1 MEGVIMGENKKKI
14 KKKDL
19 LRRIEDL
26 EFKLDAL
33 RNKVSLADRH
43 IQLPSIPDT
52 LLTRP
57 VSNCP
62 QCGVEPGGTCMSVN
76 CPYSVKITC

>member
-1 MEGVIMGENKKKI
+1 MAGVIMGENKKKI
-14 KKKDL
+14 KKRDL

-26 EFKLDAL
+26 EL
-33 RNKVSLADRH
+33 RLRVLQDKVTSTSRH
-43 IQLPSIPDT
+43 VQLPSIPDT

>member
-1 MEGVIMGENKKKI
+1 MGENKKKI
-14 KKKDL
+14 KKRDL

-26 EFKLDAL
+26 EL
-33 RNKVSLADRH
+33 RLRVLQDKVASTNRH
-43 IQLPSIPDT
+43 VQLPSIPDT

>member
-26 EFKLDAL
+26 EFKIEVL
-33 RNKVSLADRH
+33 RDKISATNRH
-43 IQLPSIPDT
+43 VQLPPT
-52 LLTRP
+52 LENFFDRP
-57 VSNCP
+57 KSNCP